1 MVNCPDSVC
10 ECQTEDCPSAEK
22 AVAVTECVAPD
33 GTEFTVVGCYG
44 WKGTLIAEEPVP
56 MAIRPASNYHWRSNP
71 YKPNGGGVH
80 GEMGGQMFPAVDF
93 RIAYWLGRWARVSE

>member
-1 MVNCPDSVC
+1 MQNCPDSVC
-10 ECQTEDCPSAEK
+10 ECATEDCPPSEK
-22 AVAVTECVAPD
+22 VVEVTECVAPD

-71 YKPNGGGVH
+71 YKPNSGGVH
-80 GEMGGQMFPAVDF
+80 GEVGGQFLPAVDF
-93 RIAYWLGRWARVSE
+93 RIAYWLGRWAKVSP